1 MYVRLP
7 TGFLPTEDQGYIMVQ
22 YQLPPGATESRTRN
36 VRSEIQQYFLN
47 QEKDNINV
55 GMLVNGFSF
64 AGSGQNAGVGF
75 IALKNWSDRKGSENE
90 ADAIGLRAMK
100 HFASMRDAQVYV
112 LTPPAISGLGQSNGF
127 TFELQARPGTDRSQL
142 LKLRDQLIAN
152 AAKDAT
158 LSSVR
163 ANTLPDLP
171 QLQVDIDDD
180 KAETLGTSVSDIND
194 TLGSALGGTYVN
206 DFTDRGRVKKVYI
219 QGDADF
225 RSKPEDINRWF
236 VKGTDSDGN
245 DTMVPFSS
253 FATSHWIYG
262 ADTLSR
268 YNGLASY
275 EI

>member
-1 MYVRLP
+1 
-7 TGFLPTEDQGYIMVQ
+7 MVQ

-64 AGSGQNAGVGF
+64 AGSGQNAGGGF
-75 IALKNWSDRKGSENE
+75 IALKNWSDRKGTENE
-90 ADAIGLRAMK
+90 ADAIALRAMK
-100 HFASMRDAQVYV
+100 HFAGMRDAQVYV

-142 LKLRDQLIAN
+142 LKQRDQLIAN
-152 AAKDAT
+152 ADKDAT
-158 LSSVR
+158 LASVR
-163 ANTLPDLP
+163 VNTLPDLP

-194 TLGSALGGTYVN
+194 TLGSALGGNYVN

-236 VKGTDSDGN
+236 VKGTDSDGS

-253 FATSHWIYG
+253 LATSHWIYG

-275 EI
+275 EIQGEAASGSS